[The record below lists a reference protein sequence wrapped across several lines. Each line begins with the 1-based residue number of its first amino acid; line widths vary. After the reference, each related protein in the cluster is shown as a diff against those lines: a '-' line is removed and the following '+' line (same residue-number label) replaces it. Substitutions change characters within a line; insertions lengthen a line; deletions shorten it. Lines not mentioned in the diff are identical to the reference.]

1 MTNNHWLLFALA
13 SALFASLTAIIAKI
27 AMLNID
33 SNLGTFIRTAVVLIM
48 AWGIVFYQ
56 QSYHTI
62 KEITKKN
69 WLFYFLLE
77 LQQVYH
83 GSVIIK
89 RCN

>member
-1 MTNNHWLLFALA
+1 MFALA

>member
-56 QSYHTI
+56 RSYHTI
-62 KEITKKN
+62 KE
-69 WLFYFLLE
+69 
-77 LQQVYH
+77 
-83 GSVIIK
+83 
-89 RCN
+89 

>member
-1 MTNNHWLLFALA
+1 MTNNHYYLPWFQ
-13 SALFASLTAIIAKI
+13 FICFFDGYNYKI

-48 AWGIVFYQ
+48 AWGIVFISEVIIQ
-56 QSYHTI
+56 LKKLQ
-62 KEITKKN
+62 KELAF
-69 WLFYFLLE
+69 LFSSE